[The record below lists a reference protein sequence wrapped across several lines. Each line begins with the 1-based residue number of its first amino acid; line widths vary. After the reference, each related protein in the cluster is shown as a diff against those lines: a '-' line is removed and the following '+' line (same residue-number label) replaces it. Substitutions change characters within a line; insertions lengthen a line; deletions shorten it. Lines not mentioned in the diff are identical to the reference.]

1 MLVLTPAVVGC
12 DGDFAAGACAG
23 FAFKSTTGG
32 GRFAAVVAGAGGA
45 GAATGAAGA
54 AARVATWLVVTRVAV
69 RTGAGAGFAVACAV

>member
-12 DGDFAAGACAG
+12 DVGFAAGACAG

-32 GRFAAVVAGAGGA
+32 GRFAAVVAGAGA

-54 AARVATWLVVTRVAV
+54 AA
-69 RTGAGAGFAVACAV
+69 